1 MGFFNPSYYACKKK
15 YSHVIEM
22 KISGMKFNQNEERRV
37 SKIQAK
43 LRMKRVPACSDR
55 FFVKTR
61 IRLRLSTYKNRNKL
75 KVKPRLNVEAP
86 QEQRYKYKV

>member
-1 MGFFNPSYYACKKK
+1 M
-15 YSHVIEM
+15 IEV
-22 KISGMKFNQNEERRV
+22 KIPGMKLNQNEERRV
-37 SKIQAK
+37 SIIQAK
-43 LRMKRVPACSDR
+43 LRKKQVPACSDR
-55 FFVKTR
+55 FLVKTT